1 MPRLAILRSS
11 MDAATK
17 VELYRKMLLIRRF
30 EEAAGQAYTQE
41 KIWGF
46 CHLYTGEEAVAVGAI
61 SSLRP
66 DDYVIASYRE
76 HGHALARGADPSAI
90 MAELFGKATGV
101 SKGKGG
107 SMHLFDAKVR
117 FMGGTG
123 IVGGQIPIGTGAA
136 FAIKYSGG
144 DQVCLT
150 FFGEGAVPQGV
161 FHESLNLASLWSL
174 PVVYICENNHYAMG
188 TAVDKTSATFRIDQ
202 KGLAYDIEGSQVD
215 GMDVTAV
222 YEAVSRAVGRAR
234 KDKRPSLLEILTY
247 RFRGHSMAD
256 AQSYRTKQEVE
267 EYKQRD
273 PVLSFKD
280 RLVKE
285 GTLTDATAQKIDEE
299 VRAIVKKAV
308 ADADAAPFPTE
319 ESLYE
324 DVHG

>member
-1 MPRLAILRSS
+1 MES
-11 MDAATK
+11 ATK

-61 SSLRP
+61 SCLRP

-76 HGHALARGADPSAI
+76 HGHILARGVDPTAV
-90 MAELFGKATGV
+90 MAELFGKSTGV
-101 SKGKGG
+101 AKGKGG
-107 SMHLFDAKVR
+107 SMHLFDEKAR
-117 FMGGTG
+117 FLGGTG
-123 IVGGQIPIGTGAA
+123 IVGGQIPIGTGVG
-136 FAIKYSGG
+136 FAIKYTGG
-144 DQVCLT
+144 DQVCLC

-161 FHESLNLASLWSL
+161 FHESLNCASLWSL

-188 TAVDKTSATFRIDQ
+188 TGVDKTSATFRLDQ
-202 KGLAYDIEGSQVD
+202 KALAHNIEGYQVD
-215 GMDVTAV
+215 GMDVVAV
-222 YEAVSRAVGRAR
+222 HTAVSRAVERAR

-256 AQSYRTKQEVE
+256 PQSYRSKEEVE

-280 RLVKE
+280 KLLKD
-285 GTLTDATAQKIDEE
+285 GPLTEQAPQKMDEE
-299 VRAIVKKAV
+299 VRSIVKRAV
-308 ADADAAPFPTE
+308 SEADAAPFPTE
-319 ESLYE
+319 ASLYE